1 MTALADRIAQF
12 RKMATD
18 DPDNELGHFRLGQ
31 LLVEDGQTAEAIPCF
46 RRTVELAPEFSKA
59 YQLLGEALIKDGQKD
74 EAVTVLTLGWATAD
88 GRGDKMPRDAMG
100 KLLTDL
106 GAAIPAPAAPAAVE
120 DDGPDTGF
128 RCERPGCPSGK
139 KARPLDKSPVAGEIG
154 ERIKA
159 QVCAQCWE
167 AWFKDYSIKVIN
179 ELRLD
184 LSNEYGASEYDKHM
198 REFFGF
204 EDAPAAA
211 DKA

>member
-12 RKMATD
+12 RKMSTD

-31 LLVEDGQTAEAIPCF
+31 LLVEDGQVREAIPAF

-59 YQLLGEALIKDGQKD
+59 YQQLGEALIQDGQKD
-74 EAVTVLTLGWATAD
+74 EAIKVLTLGWATAD

-106 GAAIPAPAAPAAVE
+106 GAPIPKPAVVASE
-120 DDGPDTGF
+120 DDGPETGF
-128 RCERPGCPSGK
+128 RCERPGCPSGRR
-139 KARPLDKSPVAGEIG
+139 ARPLGKPPVAGEIG
-154 ERIKA
+154 QRI
-159 QVCAQCWE
+159 QQHVCSQCWD

-184 LSNEYGASEYDKHM
+184 LSNEFGAAEYDKYL

-211 DKA
+211 KP